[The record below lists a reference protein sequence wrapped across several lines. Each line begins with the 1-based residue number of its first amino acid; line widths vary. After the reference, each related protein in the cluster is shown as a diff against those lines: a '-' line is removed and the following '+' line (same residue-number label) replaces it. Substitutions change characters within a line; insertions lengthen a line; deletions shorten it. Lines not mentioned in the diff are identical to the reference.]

1 MPSLRVAL
9 STHSCPKA
17 LSDTTTL
24 PTTAE
29 SCPSIWDFWDDLQQH
44 GQVDRKHMHG
54 SNKIQLSSKSL
65 SRDGVPALWPGP
77 RPETRPAH
85 LLHSGASVS
94 GEQASPRG
102 LGASLVAQTV
112 KYPLLGSLRK
122 KKGGGSKNKGLCPIR
137 NRFWPEILAQARPT
151 KSQPHCR
158 VAGTAAAPS
167 DRMGS
172 PQPQAPGCGPTLHTR
187 VPKQSQAC

>member
-1 MPSLRVAL
+1 MVGVQGAVTNVPSLRVAL

-29 SCPSIWDFWDDLQQH
+29 SHPSVWDFWDDLQQH
-44 GQVDRKHMHG
+44 GQVDRKHMRG

-85 LLHSGASVS
+85 LLHSGASIG

-112 KYPLLGSLRK
+112 KYPPTVKETGFNPWVRKIPWKRGWLPTPVFLPGEFHGQRSLAGYSPWGRKERLTLLLHLGSVV
-122 KKGGGSKNKGLCPIR
+122 GLCSRTNNP
-137 NRFWPEILAQARPT
+137 
-151 KSQPHCR
+151 
-158 VAGTAAAPS
+158 
-167 DRMGS
+167 
-172 PQPQAPGCGPTLHTR
+172 
-187 VPKQSQAC
+187 